1 MDVCK
6 ETFIVLKLFLTL
18 WLIIKFIFVSQVLI
32 FDKGFTL
39 PQVLICKLEL
49 GLNLSMEEY
58 RMITFLLSFDFF
70 PSTRSKKRLLVS
82 RILSNVL
89 RY

>member
-1 MDVCK
+1 M
-6 ETFIVLKLFLTL
+6 
-18 WLIIKFIFVSQVLI
+18 
-32 FDKGFTL
+32 
-39 PQVLICKLEL
+39 LICKLEL

-89 RY
+89 RYQDTQVAYTEEDPRRHDFNHK